1 MNTQGVDKVSR
12 ALLGNHLSL
21 SSGRGTKHLEVL
33 RAIYFGSC
41 EAIKRFKAEGFLNN
55 LCMAIL

>member
-1 MNTQGVDKVSR
+1 MNTQGVVKVSR
-12 ALLGNHLSL
+12 ALLGNHFSALW
-21 SSGRGTKHLEVL
+21 RGTKHLEVL

-41 EAIKRFKAEGFLNN
+41 KAIKRFKTEGFLNN